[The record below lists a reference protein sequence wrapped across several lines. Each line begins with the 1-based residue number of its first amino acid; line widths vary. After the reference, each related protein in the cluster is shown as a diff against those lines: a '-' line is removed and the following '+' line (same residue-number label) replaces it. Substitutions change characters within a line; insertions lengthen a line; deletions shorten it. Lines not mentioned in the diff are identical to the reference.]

1 MINVWKNRAEV
12 RAQRG
17 QYDRT
22 SPSTWIAAFRIG
34 WNSPRL
40 AQIGVSPGLPAPL
53 DRIGV
58 TTRISS
64 FIMAGVHWTLCE
76 RGVNRNPIEIDGR
89 YHSGVLTAGI
99 VVMVESFHGLLTC

>member
-1 MINVWKNRAEV
+1 MCGKTVPKCVPSGGSTI
-12 RAQRG
+12 AQV
-17 QYDRT
+17 
-22 SPSTWIAAFRIG
+22 
-34 WNSPRL
+34 
-40 AQIGVSPGLPAPL
+40 IGVSPGLPAPL

-64 FIMAGVHWTLCE
+64 FIMAGVHWPLCE

-89 YHSGVLTAGI
+89 YHSGVLTDGI